1 MLEAVDVTFGLSALA
16 TLLAMVDPVGTVPI
30 FLSLTPA
37 EPPHQRRR
45 IARRAVTVALGVMA
59 LFAVAGQPL
68 LRVLR
73 VSIPA
78 FQIAGGVLLFLIA
91 VDMLFAR
98 RSGARE
104 TPEEEAD
111 ALARHHDVSVFP
123 LAIPTLS
130 GPGTIAATVLLMGQ
144 ASGDPVRVTMV
155 VAAMVVTMAVTWLV
169 LQGAEAI
176 RRVLGVTG
184 IHVLTRLMGI
194 VLSALAVQMILDG
207 IRAAWLPG

>member
-1 MLEAVDVTFGLSALA
+1 MDVTFGLSALA

-37 EPPHQRRR
+37 ATSAQRRR
-45 IARRAVTVALGVMA
+45 IARRAVTVALAVMI

-68 LRVLR
+68 LRILR

-78 FQIAGGVLLFLIA
+78 FQISGGLLLFLIA

-111 ALARHHDVSVFP
+111 ALARHHDVSIFP

-144 ASGDPVRVTMV
+144 ASGEPVRVAM
-155 VAAMVVTMAVTWLV
+155 VAAAMIVTMSVTWLV
-169 LQGAEAI
+169 LRAAETVS
-176 RRVLGVTG
+176 RVLGVTG
-184 IHVLTRLMGI
+184 IHVLSRLMGI
-194 VLSALAVQMILDG
+194 LLSALAVQMILDG
-207 IRAAWLPG
+207 IRAARLLG